1 VKARIGA
8 WLVTL
13 AAACAA
19 DAGDAPKSVGAAVS
33 GSGSVSAVSGSGS
46 VSAAS
51 GSGSVSSSGAGTGA
65 SGGDEAGM
73 APEAGSS
80 SDAEVED
87 ATVAA
92 SEDGPL
98 EVSATDQLGP
108 TVSCTT
114 CPIEL
119 KYTTTTTA
127 ATQDIRPHYEIDNN
141 GTSAQS
147 LTDLTVRYYF
157 TADGSAQQSY
167 ACDYAA
173 IGCGSI
179 QATFA
184 TITPAKTNADHYFE
198 LSFTAGSIPAGSS
211 SGEIQVRFHDSNY
224 QVTFNQTNDYS
235 FDPSTTQYADWNN
248 VTVYR
253 NGTLVWGT
261 EPQ

>member
-1 VKARIGA
+1 VKARIA
-8 WLVTL
+8 ALLVTL

-19 DAGDAPKSVGAAVS
+19 DAGDAPKSAAGV
-33 GSGSVSAVSGSGS
+33 
-46 VSAAS
+46 
-51 GSGSVSSSGAGTGA
+51 GSGSVSSSGAGTGTSGQLGSDDSSAAPA
-65 SGGDEAGM
+65 SSANDDEAGTPPD
-73 APEAGSS
+73 ASLS
-80 SDAEVED
+80 SDVDVQE
-87 ATVAA
+87 ATVVA
-92 SEDGPL
+92 SEDGPS

-108 TVSCTT
+108 AESCAT

-119 KYTTTTTA
+119 KYTTTTTTA

-141 GTSAQS
+141 GTSPQS

-167 ACDYAA
+167 VCDYAA
-173 IGCGSI
+173 IDCGSI

-184 TITPAKTNADHYFE
+184 TITPAKTNADHYLE
-198 LSFTAGSIPAGSS
+198 LSFTAGSIPAGGS

-224 QVTFNQTNDYS
+224 QVTFNQSNDYS
-235 FDPSTTQYADWNN
+235 FDASTTQYADWKN

-253 NGTLVWGT
+253 GGALVWGT